1 MPPASSAKVASHADG
16 FVGPPAASSTTPTA
30 HAPRAERPKPTVE
43 CSASVAP
50 RCVGVALALVP
61 DVSAPLSAG
70 TVRPYKKTK
79 GSKNSGDAVV
89 MKPMVNATTADETM
103 TIVMAR

>member
-1 MPPASSAKVASHADG
+1 MASHADG
-16 FVGPPAASSTTPTA
+16 FAGPPAASSTTPTA

-43 CSASVAP
+43 CSANVAP

-70 TVRPYKKTK
+70 TVSPYKKTK
-79 GSKNSGDAVV
+79 GSKSSGDARVLQ
-89 MKPMVNATTADETM
+89 PMTNATTADASMTTM
-103 TIVMAR
+103 MAR